1 MKSKSR
7 ASSVPRWL
15 ALAWAAASLG
25 LAATE
30 SASAVS
36 ATSASQ
42 QDDDFACSLY
52 LAPSSKSKSDDFKWG
67 TYTAKTIERGE
78 RIGPETL
85 AIPVY
90 NFRAHNRRPEQE
102 DGPATNAA
110 DGPGS
115 YWDHLSTHFLNFMWL
130 AEMGGAAEEQAAD
143 EADSLAM
150 CVAMPGPGMSAAFDS
165 PTAAA
170 NADWDVA
177 AAYKRAA
184 FSTAEA
190 GRAHPGR
197 AATSQFDRVTLR
209 ATHTIVAG
217 SEVVVGYDDPV
228 ASSSAAAAAKSAA
241 DEHAITEDDFVK
253 MDETISQMV
262 AFFDKHSNLE
272 DSAKQQIY
280 QFLIQ
285 DFMEAAVG
293 SVKARKVAEIM
304 PPSPADL
311 KAVQGSGGIRS
322 YANGTGTVQ
331 RQRLE
336 WLHRTGYCLDHV
348 KPAPSNIPNAGLGA
362 FATHRLGKGS
372 VITPVPLLHIAEAS
386 ALDMYDLYVPERCV
400 AAAPPSSFC
409 FLTSASKLPFI
420 WQDSGRKHRG
430 LVARSHRPCGTA
442 APDELRVRASHV
454 DDGLPPDVVGNR
466 LRESRRHAQR
476 QAPVGGQL
484 AARPLQRGLDGGSAE
499 GHGGKRQ
506 VLHGGAADGTGRP
519 ARH

>member
-7 ASSVPRWL
+7 TSSVSWWR
-15 ALAWAAASLG
+15 ALAVAGAASLG
-25 LAATE
+25 LATAET
-30 SASAVS
+30 ASAVS
-36 ATSASQ
+36 AASASQ
-42 QDDDFACSLY
+42 QDADDDFVCSLY

-102 DGPATNAA
+102 DGPETDAA
-110 DGPGS
+110 DRPGS

-143 EADSLAM
+143 EADPLAM

-177 AAYKRAA
+177 SAYRRAA

-190 GRAHPGR
+190 GKAHPGR
-197 AATSQFDRVTLR
+197 AATSRFDRVTLR

-228 ASSSAAAAAKSAA
+228 ASSSASSKSAS

-293 SVKARKVAEIM
+293 TTKARKVAEIM

-311 KAVQGSGGIRS
+311 KAVQGSGGIRN

-336 WLHRTGYCLDHV
+336 WLQRTGYCLDHV

-386 ALDMYDLYVPERCV
+386 ALDVYDLYVPERCV
-400 AAAPPSSFC
+400 VAAPPSSFC
-409 FLTSASKLPFI
+409 FLTSLSTFV

-430 LVARSHRPCGTA
+430 LVARPHRPIGTA
-442 APDELRVRASHV
+442 APDELRVRAPHV
-454 DDGLPPDVVGNR
+454 DDGLPPDVVGDR
-466 LRESRRHAQR
+466 LCESRRRAQR

-484 AARPLQRGLDGGSAE
+484 AARPLQRRLDGGAAE
-499 GHGGKRQ
+499 GHGGNRQ